1 MRYYFERPI
10 YQCALLM
17 LIVFI
22 IDLIIPLG
30 VAVGV
35 LYVCC
40 IALLIREKVKVTLM
54 FSIVATLLTVA
65 IPVITFDE
73 NTTWMAF
80 VNRGISVLAVWMIYF
95 IVVKHRILD
104 HKMRVYTTKLEIK
117 NKELEQFNYVASHD
131 LQEPLNTI
139 RSFSMLLNQQ
149 YGGVIDKKADKY
161 LLFINRASVRMSE
174 LVKALLDYGRIG
186 HNMNLEKVDCN
197 VLVNEVKTDIDSL
210 ISKSNAQLYVNK
222 LPKVKG
228 YETELRLLFQNLISN
243 AIKFQNKDTT
253 PIIKIGASLETDQ
266 WIFFVKDNGIG
277 IDQVHRERIFAI
289 FQRLHSTCEY
299 EGTGIGLAHCRKIVD
314 LHGGRIWLDSQVDK
328 GSTFYF
334 NIPA

>member
-1 MRYYFERPI
+1 MFT
-10 YQCALLM
+10 
-17 LIVFI
+17 VFI
-22 IDLIIPLG
+22 IDLVIPLG

-40 IALLIREKVKVTLM
+40 IALLIREKVKVTLR
-54 FSIVATLLTVA
+54 FSVLATLLTA
-65 IPVITFDE
+65 IIPVITFDDR
-73 NTTWMAF
+73 TTWMAF
-80 VNRGISVLAVWMIYF
+80 VNRGISLLAVWMIYF

-139 RSFSMLLNQQ
+139 NSFSLLLNKQ
-149 YGGVIDKKADKY
+149 YKGAIDEKADKY
-161 LLFINRASVRMSE
+161 LDFITQASNRMSA

-186 HNMNLEKVDCN
+186 HNLNLEKVDCN
-197 VLVNEVKTDIDSL
+197 LVLEDVRSDIDAL
-210 ISKSNAQLYVNK
+210 ITKTNTQLLIND
-222 LPKVKG
+222 LPKIKG

-243 AIKFQNKDTT
+243 AIKFQGENTT
-253 PIIKIGASLETDQ
+253 PVIKIGATLETNQ

-277 IDQVHRERIFAI
+277 IEQKYKERIFAI
-289 FQRLHSTCEY
+289 FQRLHPACEF

-314 LHGGRIWLDSQVDK
+314 LHGGNIWLDSHLNQ
-328 GSTFYF
+328 GTTFYF

>member
-1 MRYYFERPI
+1 MRYYLESPI
-10 YQCALLM
+10 IQCTLLM
-17 LIVFI
+17 FTVFI
-22 IDLIIPLG
+22 IDLVIPLG

-40 IALLIREKVKVTLM
+40 IALLIREKVKVTLR
-54 FSIVATLLTVA
+54 FSVLATLLTA
-65 IPVITFDE
+65 IIPVITFDDR
-73 NTTWMAF
+73 TTWMAF
-80 VNRGISVLAVWMIYF
+80 VNRGISLLAVWMIYF

-139 RSFSMLLNQQ
+139 NSFSLLLNKQ
-149 YGGVIDKKADKY
+149 YKGAIDEKADKY
-161 LLFINRASVRMSE
+161 LDFITQASNRMSA

-186 HNMNLEKVDCN
+186 HNLNLEKVDCN
-197 VLVNEVKTDIDSL
+197 LVLEDVRSDIDAL
-210 ISKSNAQLYVNK
+210 ITKTNTQLLIND
-222 LPKVKG
+222 LPKIKG

-243 AIKFQNKDTT
+243 AIKFQGENTT
-253 PIIKIGASLETDQ
+253 PVIKIGATLETNQ

-277 IDQVHRERIFAI
+277 IEQKYKERIFAI
-289 FQRLHSTCEY
+289 FQRLHPACEF

-314 LHGGRIWLDSQVDK
+314 LHGGNIWLDSHLNQ
-328 GSTFYF
+328 GTTFYF